1 MSTQAC
7 YHDGYRV
14 CQAGEDCA
22 GFRDPADYRMTGRS
36 RCDSIGCGFNP
47 YRMGA
52 KDFYGVGKTVDT
64 SKVFT
69 YVLFWHMAVSKF

>member
-7 YHDGYRV
+7 DHDGYRV
-14 CQAGEDCA
+14 CPAGEDCA

-36 RCDSIGCGFNP
+36 RCDSIGCSFNP

>member
-1 MSTQAC
+1 MSTQTC
-7 YHDGYRV
+7 DHDGYRV

-22 GFRDPADYRMTGRS
+22 GFRDPADYQMSGRS

-47 YRMGA
+47 YRMGT

-64 SKVFT
+64 SNVFT
-69 YVLFWHMAVSKF
+69 YVFFRQMTVSEC

>member
-7 YHDGYRV
+7 DHDGYRV

-22 GFRDPADYRMTGRS
+22 GFRDPADYRMTGGS